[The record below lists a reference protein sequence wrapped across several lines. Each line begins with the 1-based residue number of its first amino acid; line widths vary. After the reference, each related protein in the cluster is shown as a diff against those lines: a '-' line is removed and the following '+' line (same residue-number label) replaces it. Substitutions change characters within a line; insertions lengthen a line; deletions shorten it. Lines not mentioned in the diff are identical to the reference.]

1 MLHLEISFIY
11 ILYLTK
17 YKIEIEINVI
27 GYKQLDHHFDLK
39 DLLLQWTHSIKKLKE
54 LKSY

>member
-1 MLHLEISFIY
+1 M
-11 ILYLTK
+11 ILK
-17 YKIEIEINVI
+17 SKIKVI

-39 DLLLQWTHSIKKLKE
+39 DLILQWTHSIKKLKE